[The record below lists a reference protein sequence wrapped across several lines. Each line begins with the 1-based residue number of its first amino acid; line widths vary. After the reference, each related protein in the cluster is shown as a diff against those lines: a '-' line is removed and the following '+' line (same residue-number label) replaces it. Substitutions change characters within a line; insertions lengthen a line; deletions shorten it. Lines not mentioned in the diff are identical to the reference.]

1 MPTQPTPPALV
12 PTVPRGGRLLH
23 IGPHKTG
30 TTALQ
35 GAFHSARD
43 RLPAYDVVYA
53 GSHRQPVSA
62 TLAKIGVEFP
72 GPAGTPV
79 REELDVFLQ
88 RDRPGMERWRKLV
101 QQCEQAGDRRTVIS
115 SEYFSN
121 AGDDAAREVVADL
134 GGGGRVHVVVTLR
147 PLLKIL
153 PSQWQQYVRN
163 GLRSTYEDWLD
174 AMFHREPCIEPTP
187 SFWRRHRH
195 DELIARWAAAAG
207 PENVTVLVQDESDQQ
222 MQLRVFE
229 EFAGLPAGFLVYDE
243 RDNRSMTHGE
253 AELVRL
259 LNEESHRRGWS
270 VERHGKVVR
279 AGALRRMRDKY
290 QPSRDE
296 ARVTTPEW
304 AVAEATELAEEMT
317 AAISALGVNVV
328 GDLASLSKRPSARA
342 APPAEA
348 TIPAAAAAQAVIGA
362 LLAQSS
368 MDTKAAVEAAK
379 RDTKAAAA
387 AKDATG
393 PNSSGPGTSTA
404 TGTAASDAP
413 KTAPADASAGGR
425 GGATNPL
432 RSAARRGLR
441 RIRR

>member
-1 MPTQPTPPALV
+1 MPTQPRPPTLV
-12 PTVPRGGRLLH
+12 PTVPRGGRILH

-53 GSHRQPVSA
+53 GTKRQPVSA
-62 TLAKIGVEFP
+62 ALAKIGVEFP

-79 REELDVFLQ
+79 REHLDVFLQ
-88 RDRPGMERWRKLV
+88 RDRPGMERWRRLLE
-101 QQCEQAGDRRTVIS
+101 QCAQAGDRRVVIS

-121 AGDDAAREVVADL
+121 AGDDAAREVVAEL
-134 GGGGRVHVVVTLR
+134 GGGERVQVVVTLR

-163 GLRSTYEDWLD
+163 GLRSSYEDWLE
-174 AMFHREPCIEPTP
+174 AMFHREPGIEPTP

-195 DELIARWAAAAG
+195 DRLIARWAAAAG
-207 PENVTVLVQDESDQQ
+207 PENLTVLVQDESDQQ

-229 EFAGLPAGFLVYDE
+229 EMAGLPAGFLVYDE
-243 RDNRSMTHGE
+243 KDNRSMTHGE

-279 AGALRRMRDKY
+279 AGALRRMRDRY
-290 QPSRDE
+290 RPAGDE

-304 AVAEATELAEEMT
+304 AVAEATELAEDMT
-317 AAISALGVNVV
+317 ATIAELGVNVV
-328 GDLASLSKRPSARA
+328 GDLASLAKRPSGRA
-342 APPAEA
+342 SPPGEA

-368 MDTKAAVEAAK
+368 LDS
-379 RDTKAAAA
+379 RAAAA
-387 AKDATG
+387 AKDSAG
-393 PNSSGPGTSTA
+393 PNSSGSGESTA
-404 TGTAASDAP
+404 TATAAAATP
-413 KTAPADASAGGR
+413 KPASADGPPGGR
-425 GGATNPL
+425 GGATDRL

>member
-1 MPTQPTPPALV
+1 MTTPPTQPTPTLV
-12 PTVPRGGRLLH
+12 PTVPRGGRILH

-53 GSHRQPVSA
+53 GTHRQPVA
-62 TLAKIGVEFP
+62 AALAKIGVEFP

-79 REELDVFLQ
+79 REHLDVFLQ
-88 RDRPGMERWRKLV
+88 RDRPGMERWRRLV
-101 QQCEQAGDRRTVIS
+101 EQCEQAGDRRVVIS
-115 SEYFSN
+115 TEYFSN
-121 AGDDAAREVVADL
+121 AADDAAREVVAEL
-134 GGGGRVHVVVTLR
+134 GGGERVHVVVTLR

-163 GLRSTYEDWLD
+163 GLRSTYEDWLEE
-174 AMFHREPCIEPTP
+174 MFHREPYIEPTP

-207 PENVTVLVQDESDQQ
+207 PENLTVLVQDENDQQ

-229 EFAGLPAGFLVYDE
+229 EMAGLPSGFLVYDAK
-243 RDNRSMTHGE
+243 DNRSMTHGE

-259 LNEESHRRGWS
+259 LNVESHRRGWS

-290 QPSRDE
+290 QPARDE
-296 ARVTTPEW
+296 ARVATPEW
-304 AVAEATELAEEMT
+304 AVAEATGLAEEMT
-317 AAISALGVNVV
+317 AAITGLGVNVV
-328 GDLASLSKRPSARA
+328 GDLASLAKRPGTPPA
-342 APPAEA
+342 APAQA
-348 TIPAAAAAQAVIGA
+348 TVPAAAAAQAVIGA

-368 MDTKAAVEAAK
+368 LDTKAAEAAK
-379 RDTKAAAA
+379 KNPAGPDSARPAAP
-387 AKDATG
+387 T
-393 PNSSGPGTSTA
+393 
-404 TGTAASDAP
+404 
-413 KTAPADASAGGR
+413 TAPAPADGSRPGR
-425 GGATNPL
+425 GGATHLL